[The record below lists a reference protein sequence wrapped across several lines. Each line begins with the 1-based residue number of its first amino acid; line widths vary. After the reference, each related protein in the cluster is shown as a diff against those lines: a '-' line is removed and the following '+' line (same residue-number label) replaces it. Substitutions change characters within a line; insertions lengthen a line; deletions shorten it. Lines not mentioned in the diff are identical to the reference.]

1 VNEQEHIARTLE
13 QITTQVRQLPPSND
27 WVDAYCTG
35 DAINSDQAGV
45 IADVSSATI
54 RRRATEAA
62 ARGKPLGILVAGS
75 IWLISKRR
83 LIDWIRDHEG
93 EHAAL
98 CAMTRATKLT
108 EMSAPL
114 QA

>member
-1 VNEQEHIARTLE
+1 MAKVVPRGA
-13 QITTQVRQLPPSND
+13 
-27 WVDAYCTG
+27 G
-35 DAINSDQAGV
+35 DAVNSDAAGF

-62 ARGKPLGILVAGS
+62 ACGKPLGILIAGS

-93 EHAAL
+93 EYAAL

-108 EMSAPL
+108 QMSATL
-114 QA
+114 QASAPNERATTA